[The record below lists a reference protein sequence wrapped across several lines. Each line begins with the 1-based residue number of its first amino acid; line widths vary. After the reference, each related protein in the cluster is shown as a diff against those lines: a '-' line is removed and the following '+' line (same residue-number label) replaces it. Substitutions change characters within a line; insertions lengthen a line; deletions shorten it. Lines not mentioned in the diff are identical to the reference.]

1 MTCLI
6 ETLEQVLNMF
16 KVNNSDT
23 RTTSLVLLLKGSQH
37 PKDASIFE
45 LLLLMNFNDID
56 YKILVIKTI

>member
-1 MTCLI
+1 
-6 ETLEQVLNMF
+6 MF
-16 KVNNSDT
+16 KINNSNT